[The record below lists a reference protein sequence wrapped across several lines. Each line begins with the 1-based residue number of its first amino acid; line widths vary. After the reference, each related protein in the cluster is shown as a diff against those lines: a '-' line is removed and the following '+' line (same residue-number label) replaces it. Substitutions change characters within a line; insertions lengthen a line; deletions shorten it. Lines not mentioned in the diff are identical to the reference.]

1 MPVRT
6 ATFSLQDY
14 PAWPNFAGD
23 RLAESPGCGFHRN
36 ARGARYGLHRA
47 RKLVEVRR
55 ERCLAGA
62 RSTDVSDRWAMIVTS
77 GAIRARAAM
86 QPVLVQ

>member
-1 MPVRT
+1 MPVRA
-6 ATFSLQDY
+6 ATFSPQDY
-14 PAWPNFAGD
+14 PARPNFAGD
-23 RLAESPGCGFHRN
+23 RFAVSPGCGFRRN
-36 ARGARYGLHRA
+36 ARGARYGLRRA

-62 RSTDVSDRWAMIVTS
+62 RASDVSDRWAMIIPS